1 MSRPPLATRLKRR
14 AHISI
19 ALAQDILMSEAYDA
33 FPDCVLHGGTAIWR
47 CYGGGRFSE
56 DVDFYI
62 PVREGNATPR
72 FRAGVVAK
80 GMKELEFK
88 VTENAI
94 FAKYDRLGSAVS
106 FEAALRQPPESV
118 VKPYEMLDGNL
129 MLVRT
134 LTPEDLIL
142 EKASSYASR
151 MKVRDLYDVFFLL
164 NLVEVRAKV
173 LGSVARM
180 VEEHRRPVDQE
191 QLKATVIV
199 GVAPSWET
207 LFEGIRRWVSQST

>member
-14 AHISI
+14 THISI

-62 PVREGNATPR
+62 PVRESGAARR
-72 FRAGVVAK
+72 FREGVFAK
-80 GMKELEFK
+80 GMKELKFK
-88 VTENAI
+88 VTENTI
-94 FAKYDRLGSAVS
+94 FGKYEHLGSVVS
-106 FEAALRQPPESV
+106 FEAALRRPPESV

-134 LTPEDLIL
+134 LTPEDLIQ
-142 EKASSYASR
+142 EKASAYGSR

-180 VEEHRRPVDQE
+180 VEEHHRPVDQE
-191 QLKATVIV
+191 QLKATVIA

-207 LFEGIRRWVSQST
+207 MFEGVRRWVGQST

>member
-1 MSRPPLATRLKRR
+1 MTGPPLAIRLKRR
-14 AHISI
+14 AYISI
-19 ALAQDILMSEAYDA
+19 ALAQDTLMAEAYYA
-33 FPDCVLHGGTAIWR
+33 YPDCVLHGGTAIWR

-56 DVDFYI
+56 DVDVYI
-62 PVREGNATPR
+62 PVQEKGATRMFRE
-72 FRAGVVAK
+72 GVVAK
-80 GMKELEFK
+80 GMKELKFK
-88 VTENAI
+88 VTENTI
-94 FAKYDRLGSAVS
+94 FGKYDQSGSVVS

-142 EKASSYASR
+142 EKASAYASR

-164 NLVEVRAKV
+164 NLVEIRAKV
-173 LGSVARM
+173 LGSVTGM

-191 QLKATVIV
+191 QLKATVIA

-207 LFEGIRRWVSQST
+207 MFEGMRRWVGQST